1 MKAAEADKIAGVAEQ
16 NATIEVSK
24 AKGEAEKAKAEAEK
38 VAGTSKVE
46 AQMTIEKTKQEKQL
60 EVNEA
65 AALAMEAKLHAETI
79 VPAQRRRNVSQLRQ
93 KLLSRKPY
101 LKQKLRLLKF

>member
-1 MKAAEADKIAGVAEQ
+1 MPRLKSLKLR
-16 NATIEVSK
+16 
-24 AKGEAEKAKAEAEK
+24 EKAKAEK

-46 AQMTIEKTKQEKQL
+46 AQMTIEKTKQL

-79 VPAQRRRNVSQLRQ
+79 VPAQKEKERITIEAEGCT
-93 KLLSRKPY
+93 
-101 LKQKLRLLKF
+101 